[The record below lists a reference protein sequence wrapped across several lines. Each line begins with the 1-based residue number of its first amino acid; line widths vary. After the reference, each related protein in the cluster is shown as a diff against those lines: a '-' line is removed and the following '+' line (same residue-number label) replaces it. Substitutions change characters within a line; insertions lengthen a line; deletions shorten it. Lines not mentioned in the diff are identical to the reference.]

1 LRKPKAVFL
10 AAALL
15 AAALFSACGGQGPG
29 PPEATTGT
37 TSKEPT
43 TLETTAVETTAADEQ
58 EEDGAAAE
66 QQYDE
71 PSDSDCLTE
80 QFAAATQ
87 GMGPE
92 EVNAYETQVI
102 DEAVQRGMDPRDVL
116 AERGFPC

>member
-1 LRKPKAVFL
+1 MRKPKAFFL

-15 AAALFSACGGQGPG
+15 AVALFSGCGGQRPG

-37 TSKEPT
+37 TA
-43 TLETTAVETTAADEQ
+43 ETTAMETTAMETTAAA
-58 EEDGAAAE
+58 EEPAAE

-71 PSDSDCLTE
+71 PSSSDCLEE

-92 EVNAYETQVI
+92 EVAAYETQVI
-102 DEAVQRGMDPRDVL
+102 DEAVQRQMDPRDVL